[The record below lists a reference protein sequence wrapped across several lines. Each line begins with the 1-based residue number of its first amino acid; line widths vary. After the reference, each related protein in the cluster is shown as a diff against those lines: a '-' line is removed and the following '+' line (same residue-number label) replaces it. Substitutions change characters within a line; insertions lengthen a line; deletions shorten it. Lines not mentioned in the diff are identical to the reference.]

1 MCDSRVIITHRIGA
15 ARIADRI
22 IVMKNGRIVEEGRH
36 SELIRK
42 DTYYSKL
49 YREQAKWYND
59 EAI

>member
-1 MCDSRVIITHRIGA
+1 
-15 ARIADRI
+15 
-22 IVMKNGRIVEEGRH
+22 MKNGRIVEEGRH